1 MITQKASRGLDV
13 ARIADDPQVLD
24 AFYRSHV
31 GAISKFIAR
40 RVDDPFQA
48 ADLTAEIFIAAIGSA
63 HTYRPASGTQLGW
76 LYGIA
81 RNVLAS
87 DRRRTA
93 REREAAGRFA
103 GRRLLDEDDIA
114 RLEERIDAESAARGA
129 YEALAGLADSERA
142 VLELVAVDGLAVKD
156 AAAALGISPSAA
168 RVRLHRARRS
178 ARSALSPPESDAITY
193 MADQVRRP
201 VQLAEIKE

>member
-1 MITQKASRGLDV
+1 MQKASSGFGVV
-13 ARIADDPQVLD
+13 ARIADDPQALE
-24 AFYRSHV
+24 AFYRRHV
-31 GAISKFIAR
+31 GAVNRFIAR
-40 RVDDPFQA
+40 RVNDPYQA

-63 HTYRPASGTQLGW
+63 PTYRPASGSELGW

-81 RNVLAS
+81 RNVLSS

-93 REREAAGRFA
+93 REREAAGRLA

-114 RLEERIDAESAARGA
+114 RLEDRIDAESAARAA
-129 YEALAGLADSERA
+129 YAALAALADDERA

-156 AAAALGISPSAA
+156 AAAALGISPGAA

-178 ARSALSPPESDAITY
+178 AKSLLDRTQSGAAEFAPDEI
-193 MADQVRRP
+193 RRP
-201 VQLAEIKE
+201 FQLAQVEE